1 MNEVIREL
9 HEIEAQ
15 DGKLMDNVNLSKQAM
30 QEEKKRQMEEIS
42 VGLDAEMEGRLTI
55 LQTRL
60 EEQAQDEI
68 RRLVEKNQQQME
80 RLNELYQNN
89 LSKYAKEI
97 VKRITE
103 V

>member
-15 DGKLMDNVNLSKQAM
+15 AGKLMDNVNLSKQAM